1 MAIEGTVNAVGTIIA
16 WVLVAT
22 FALLFI
28 GSLTANI
35 IGVCIYC
42 KRIHTRRSDNHNK
55 VTAYEME
62 GNPCYEAVKVEQK
75 SDKRENVLWDKADD

>member
-1 MAIEGTVNAVGTIIA
+1 MVTERTVNAVDTIIA

-28 GSLTANI
+28 GLLTANI

-42 KRIHTRRSDNHNK
+42 KQIHTRCSDNHSNA
-55 VTAYEME
+55 TAYEMK